1 MLRSDVSSLHE
12 VTLFDVIGTNIVD
25 GVQDVS
31 QQAP

>member
-1 MLRSDVSSLHE
+1 MLRSDVSILHE

-25 GVQDVS
+25 CVQDVS